1 MLKFWP
7 LTLTGIAFSLLSN
20 YLALLGPRYLGAA
33 IDAISDKNGVQMDV
47 VMFNFWRMLLR
58 HLGCPRLSPHR
69 GHGSSQSEN
78 HLSNEE
84 TAL

>member
-33 IDAISDKNGVQMDV
+33 IDAISDKNGVQMAWPR
-47 VMFNFWRMLLR
+47 WRMVAV
-58 HLGCPRLSPHR
+58 R
-69 GHGSSQSEN
+69 GPEDSRPP
-78 HLSNEE
+78 
-84 TAL
+84 